1 MPRWTLAEDA
11 LVSLLPRGARRGSTW
26 FGRMGDLVQQPPVWA
41 GLAGA
46 LALAG
51 GARGRRAAVRG
62 SVCYAVTAVVA
73 NVVVKPLV
81 RRSRPPGAAEG
92 RVGPFTSSFPSGHA
106 ATDLAFSLAASQ
118 EIPLLFVAL
127 TPATLA
133 AHWSLVRSRGHYPSD
148 VFFGGVLAIAVVLV
162 AWKLWPPGDGTDDP
176 T

>member
-1 MPRWTLAEDA
+1 M
-11 LVSLLPRGARRGSTW
+11 
-26 FGRMGDLVQQPPVWA
+26 WA
-41 GLAGA
+41 GLAVA

-62 SVCYAVTAVVA
+62 SVCYASTAVVA

-81 RRSRPPGAAEG
+81 RRSRPPGAGEG

-106 ATDLAFSLAASQ
+106 ATDLAFTLAAAQ
-118 EIPLLFVAL
+118 EMPALFLAL
-127 TPATLA
+127 APATMA

-162 AWKLWPPGDGTDDP
+162 AWKVWPPGAEREDP